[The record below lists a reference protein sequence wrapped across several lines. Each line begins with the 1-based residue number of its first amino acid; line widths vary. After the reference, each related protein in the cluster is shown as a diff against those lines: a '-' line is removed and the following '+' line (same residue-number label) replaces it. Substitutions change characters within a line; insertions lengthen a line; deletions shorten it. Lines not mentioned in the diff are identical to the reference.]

1 MPEPYKNVFSVA
13 VIEQMAS
20 CFKQADATF
29 AYSDFINAA
38 SHDLDNLELKQ
49 RSEQIVEA
57 MRRFLPED
65 FVKSSK
71 ILLASLKPMQNHDV
85 VSEAKEHAW
94 QLSGWSVMPLA
105 DYVARDYVARN
116 GHADFDLS
124 MRLLYEMTQRFTA
137 EFAIRYFIIESP
149 EQTLKY
155 LHQWTQ
161 DSSEHVRRLVSEGT
175 RPRLPWGIQLK
186 DFVENPSAILP
197 LLEALKDDPSEYV
210 RRSVANNLNDIAKD
224 HPDIV
229 VKVCKAWLKGASK
242 ERMRLI
248 KHACRTLFKQGMPEA
263 LALLGFH
270 PVKVGDVELVLSA
283 QELAFDNSLQISVAF
298 TSHAKLKQSIMLDY
312 VVYHKKA
319 NGKLLPKVFKW
330 KSFEMQVGERIA
342 FDKKHSFKPISTRKY
357 YAGEHRISI
366 LLNGEEFGMETFHL
380 VM

>member
-1 MPEPYKNVFSVA
+1 MPEPFKNVFSVA
-13 VIEQMAS
+13 VIEQMAF

-57 MRRFLPED
+57 MQRFLPVD
-65 FVKSSK
+65 FVQSSK
-71 ILLASLKPMQNHDV
+71 ILLASLKPMQDHDV
-85 VSEAKEHAW
+85 PSEATEHAW
-94 QLSGWSVMPLA
+94 QLSGWPIMPLA
-105 DYVARDYVARN
+105 DYVARN
-116 GHADFDLS
+116 GHSDFDLS

-137 EFAIRYFIIESP
+137 EFAIRYFIIACP
-149 EQTLKY
+149 EQTLAY
-155 LHQWTQ
+155 LHQCTK
-161 DSSEHVRRLVSEGT
+161 DKSEHVRRLVSEGT

-186 DFVENPSAILP
+186 DFVDNPSALLP

-229 VKVCKAWLKGASK
+229 VNVCKAWLKGASK
-242 ERMRLI
+242 ERIRLI

-270 PVKVGDVELVLSA
+270 PVKVGDLELTLSA

-298 TSHAKLKQSIMLDY
+298 TSHAKLRQKIMLDY
-312 VVYHKKA
+312 VVHHKKA

-330 KSFEMQVGERIA
+330 KNFELEAGKRIV
-342 FDKKHSFKPISTRKY
+342 FNKKHSFKPISTRKY

-366 LLNGEEFGMETFHL
+366 LLNGKEFGMEVFNL